1 MISQILFR
9 VCDVNKTLVIGAA
22 LFIIGP
28 LTISSLILEKVE
40 NLHLSTG
47 SSLGPMIF
55 GSEGMMVDL
64 VKSAVRS
71 AHDVFGLQTVL

>member
-9 VCDVNKTLVIGAA
+9 VCDVNKTLVIGA